1 MSGFEENEVSKNANG
16 GTEISK
22 RSLQSTLPAELLDE
36 CQIISSRIRELQEN
50 KIRVL
55 TCHDLAEDPELNH
68 LRDANSRNRFH
79 KIVFVSN
86 WQLDEFV
93 TKLGITQDETIS
105 VIENPIK
112 PIELVPKSK
121 EQINL
126 IYFSTPQ
133 RGLEIL
139 VPVFEELSKKYD
151 NVHLDVYSSFLIYGW
166 KEMDEQ
172 FNPLYDRIKN
182 HPKMTYHG
190 YAPQEQI
197 TEALKKA
204 HILAYPCIW
213 KETSCRTLMES
224 MSAGLVCVHPNFGAL
239 PETSGGLTSMYQYV
253 DDKNKHAAAF
263 FQNLEHAIS
272 VVNEERIQNYLKF
285 VKTFADMRYNIDKIS
300 QQWQY
305 MLTDLKNRY
314 PTEDSRKIPGKVFVY
329 KTS

>member
-1 MSGFEENEVSKNANG
+1 MSGFEENEISKNANG

-22 RSLQSTLPAELLDE
+22 RSLQSMLPTELLNE

-126 IYFSTPQ
+126 IYFLMNMDLSF
-133 RGLEIL
+133 IL
-139 VPVFEELSKKYD
+139 LQK
-151 NVHLDVYSSFLIYGW
+151 
-166 KEMDEQ
+166 
-172 FNPLYDRIKN
+172 
-182 HPKMTYHG
+182 
-190 YAPQEQI
+190 
-197 TEALKKA
+197 
-204 HILAYPCIW
+204 
-213 KETSCRTLMES
+213 
-224 MSAGLVCVHPNFGAL
+224 
-239 PETSGGLTSMYQYV
+239 
-253 DDKNKHAAAF
+253 
-263 FQNLEHAIS
+263 
-272 VVNEERIQNYLKF
+272 YLKI
-285 VKTFADMRYNIDKIS
+285 NS
-300 QQWQY
+300 
-305 MLTDLKNRY
+305 L
-314 PTEDSRKIPGKVFVY
+314 VFVY
-329 KTS
+329 EFLLGDACIYYYYYLLKIQLDP